1 MCCVDGSLI
10 LCLKG
15 GGEVGNVGSYV
26 CLNTVNREVE
36 VLAGSSLKLLAAD
49 GNALDN
55 NGKCYELVEV
65 SAFNELVGNINSL
78 EGLLLSADDLSDTAL
93 DLLHA
98 VVGSSGTGN
107 TNGHTK
113 LDAKICNG
121 VSIHLIGVVTAYT
134 ALVQKEE
141 VVSGVACC
149 LGVDTDN
156 DTLNNNVLAFLSCHV
171 VLKAGNCELRNLV
184 IEGLG
189 SSLTCCIGNS
199 SSKNV
204 SDLYVGLVGNVN
216 GYGAVAIV
224 NNSDKI
230 RVNSPGNAVSN
241 AADVN
246 AGNTVE
252 VCAGSL
258 GIVLVHLTDVV
269 SCSLEALINFGLGL
283 VVGILFATFTLAVNV
298 VVLMSTADK
307 ILDLIAASEYGESK
321 CKNEN

>member
-1 MCCVDGSLI
+1 MRCVDGSLI
-10 LCLKG
+10 VCLKG

-26 CLNTVNREVE
+26 CLNTVKSEVE
-36 VLAGSSLKLLAAD
+36 VLAGSSSKLLAAD

-65 SAFNELVGNINSL
+65 NALNELVGNINRL
-78 EGLLLSADDLSDTAL
+78 EGLLLGADDLSDTAL

-121 VSIHLIGVVTAYT
+121 VSVHLVGVVTAYA
-134 ALVQKEE
+134 ALIHNEE

-156 DTLNNNVLAFLSCHV
+156 DTLNNNVVAFLSCHV
-171 VLKAGNCELRNLV
+171 ILKAGNCELRNLV

-189 SSLTCCIGNS
+189 SSIACCIGNGS
-199 SSKNV
+199 GKNV
-204 SDLYVGLVGNVN
+204 SDLCVGLVGNVN
-216 GYGAVAIV
+216 GYSAVAIV
-224 NNSDKI
+224 YNSDKV
-230 RVNSPGNAVSN
+230 RVNSPGNVVNN
-241 AADVN
+241 ASDVN

-269 SCSLEALINFGLGL
+269 SRSLKALINFGLRI
-283 VVGILFATFTLAVNV
+283 VVGILFAAFTLAVNV
-298 VVLMSTADK
+298 FVLMSAK
-307 ILDLIAASEYGESK
+307 NIAAGEYGESK